1 MDKRKLYVIFTIIIV
16 ALLPSAVFASVII
29 DQSYSVSTSTP
40 ANLNPVEM
48 TQGPNYKTAN
58 ALGFATLTNGT
69 TTGVDATSNTISFGY
84 VDNDT
89 SVELLCVLEVKENPK
104 DTSLSNDKVS
114 VSLTVPETSTSIT
127 FYYSTIAGSLGTEIS
142 DTATSISLT
151 SSTSS
156 VPIIYIS
163 VIITPP
169 SNVSSSPTAT
179 LDMSYTVS

>member
-29 DQSYSVSTSTP
+29 DQSYSVSTTTTG
-40 ANLNPVEM
+40 NPVLM
-48 TQGPNYKTAN
+48 TQGPNYATAHS
-58 ALGFATLTNGT
+58 LRFATLTNGT

-89 SVELLCVLEVKENPK
+89 SVELLCVLEVKENSSTSVSK
-104 DTSLSNDKVS
+104 DTVS
-114 VSLTVPETSTSIT
+114 VSLNVAVAPTNII
-127 FYYSTIAGSLGTEIS
+127 FYYSTTTDTLGTALS
-142 DTATSISLT
+142 TTATTITLT
-151 SSTSS
+151 STS
-156 VPIIYIS
+156 PIYIS

-169 SNVSSSPTAT
+169 STGSPTPTAT

>member
-29 DQSYSVSTSTP
+29 DQSYSVSTTTTG
-40 ANLNPVEM
+40 NPVLM
-48 TQGPNYKTAN
+48 TDGPNYATAH

-89 SVELLCVLEVKENPK
+89 SVELLCVLEVKENSK
-104 DTSLSNDKVS
+104 TSVGTDTVT
-114 VSLTVPETSTSIT
+114 VSLTVAVAPTNIA
-127 FYYSTIAGSLGTEIS
+127 FYYNTEKGVLGTEIT
-142 DTATSISLT
+142 DTATSITLK
-151 SSTSS
+151 STS
-156 VPIIYIS
+156 PIYIS
-163 VIITPP
+163 VVITPP
-169 SNVSSSPTAT
+169 ASAEPAPTAT